1 MAEIRFED
9 VTRRHG
15 RGPPAV
21 SGLSLRVA
29 QGELLALLGPSG
41 SGKSTVL
48 RLAAGL
54 ERPTSGVVRF
64 DGRDVDGMEPA
75 ERDVAMVF
83 QDGGLYSHY
92 DVRGN
97 MGFALRVRR
106 VLRPEIDRRVQAE
119 ARALGLAQLLGRRPG
134 TLSAG
139 QRQSVALGRA
149 AVRVPAAYLL
159 DEPLANVD
167 GPQRARMRAELAR
180 QQRGLGVT
188 TLYAT
193 NDQAEAM
200 ALGDRVAVLDGGV
213 LHQIDAPQRVYDR
226 PVSLAVAEFVGSPA
240 MNAVVAS
247 VERDAD
253 GDWLT
258 LDGQRVLLTRRA
270 PAAAV
275 RAGRVVL
282 GVRPEH
288 LRDAGSGPR
297 PHPRRVLF
305 ARADTVTSE
314 GWALLVGLTL
324 VGSGTRLV
332 ARLPAG
338 AHLRAG
344 DRMEV
349 AIDTGHVHLFDAVSG
364 DALWHAA
371 APPPVD

>member
-1 MAEIRFED
+1 MAEILFED
-9 VTRRHG
+9 VTRRRGH
-15 RGPPAV
+15 GPPAV

-54 ERPTSGVVRF
+54 ERPTSGTVRF
-64 DGRDVDGMEPA
+64 DGRDVDEMDPA
-75 ERDVAMVF
+75 DRDVAMVF
-83 QDGGLYSHY
+83 QDGGLYSHQ

-97 MGFALRVRR
+97 MGFALRLRR
-106 VLRPEIDRRVQAE
+106 MLRPEIDRRVQAE
-119 ARALGLAQLLGRRPG
+119 ARALGLEQLLGRRPG

-180 QQRGLGVT
+180 LQRGLGVT

-193 NDQAEAM
+193 NDQGEAM
-200 ALGDRVAVLDGGV
+200 ALGDRLAVLDGGV
-213 LHQIDAPQRVYDR
+213 LHQLETPQRVYDR
-226 PVSLAVAEFVGSPA
+226 PVNRTVAEFVGTPA
-240 MNAVVAS
+240 MNVVAAS
-247 VERDAD
+247 VDRDAE
-253 GDWLT
+253 GDWLV
-258 LDGQRVLLTRRA
+258 LGGQRVLLTRRVPA
-270 PAAAV
+270 PAWRAA
-275 RAGRVVL
+275 RVLVGL
-282 GVRPEH
+282 RPER

-324 VGSGTRLV
+324 VGSGAHLVTRLPTGG
-332 ARLPAG
+332 R
-338 AHLRAG
+338 LRAG

-349 AIDTGHVHLFDAVSG
+349 AVDTGHVHLFDAVTG

-371 APPPVD
+371 AP